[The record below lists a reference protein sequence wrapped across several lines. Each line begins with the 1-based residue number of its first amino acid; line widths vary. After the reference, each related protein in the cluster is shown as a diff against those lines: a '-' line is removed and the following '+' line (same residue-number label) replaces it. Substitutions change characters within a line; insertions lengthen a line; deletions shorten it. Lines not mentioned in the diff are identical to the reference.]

1 MIFSSKEME
10 DYIVGGKIWIIFA
23 RIVLQHPWIIMNSKN
38 HHFLLVEKTRG
49 NKCVSS
55 ECWLLEENYHSTW
68 YTKLY
73 IYIYDT
79 IQIEHMPIN
88 IHQHTWENKVCH
100 FPTYYRKLLFSW
112 SPPTKKPWDS
122 FQLMFCFYQK
132 INPNFILM
140 TFTPETSFSHHHGFL
155 WFNWPYLKG
164 NCYGRDPVFT
174 SMLGGR
180 LTNNKPHRQSSLRGM
195 WLITCWVEVRL
206 QDESWAYL
214 M

>member
-73 IYIYDT
+73 IYIWYYSNRA
-79 IQIEHMPIN
+79 HA
-88 IHQHTWENKVCH
+88 HQHT
-100 FPTYYRKLLFSW
+100 PTYMGEQSMSLSNVLQKTSVLMVSPHKKTLGQLPVNVLFLSKNQPKLHPHDFHPRNLFLPSSW
-112 SPPTKKPWDS
+112 
-122 FQLMFCFYQK
+122 FFVIQLA
-132 INPNFILM
+132 
-140 TFTPETSFSHHHGFL
+140 
-155 WFNWPYLKG
+155 
-164 NCYGRDPVFT
+164 VFE
-174 SMLGGR
+174 R
-180 LTNNKPHRQSSLRGM
+180 
-195 WLITCWVEVRL
+195 
-206 QDESWAYL
+206 
-214 M
+214 